1 MLKFLT
7 LSNFKVIFQDHERD
21 KDYNMRISFEPRT
34 EDEKAFGSK
43 YGFILYPHLFGL
55 VDTTINNAYYN
66 CTIIFSDDHQRQT
79 GATQNIFPFITKKL
93 DKVPIEIKPKEQS
106 KLSQSNEEKMGN
118 KFRGLKGPT
127 GNTSVNLG
135 EDSAEL
141 VAGENKIIISS
152 NGISI
157 YGNVTEY
164 NLLSKSLGG
173 LFKETEIFRLLPKA
187 FVPPF
192 CIPDYLPNM
201 ELLNK
206 VAIIVQTVK
215 SIQEAFSSV

>member
-1 MLKFLT
+1 MLNFLI
-7 LSNFKVIFQDHERD
+7 LSNFRTVFQDHEIN
-21 KDYNMRISFEPRT
+21 KDYNMRISFKPET
-34 EDEKAFGSK
+34 ESEREFGEK

-55 VDTTINNAYYN
+55 IDTTINSDDYN
-66 CTIIFSDDHQRQT
+66 CIIIYDSNSQRIMGT
-79 GATQNIFPFITKKL
+79 TQPIFPFIIKKL
-93 DKVPIEIKPKEQS
+93 KNIPEQIVPKEPS

-118 KFRGLKGPT
+118 KFRSLKGPT

-135 EDSAEL
+135 EDSVEL